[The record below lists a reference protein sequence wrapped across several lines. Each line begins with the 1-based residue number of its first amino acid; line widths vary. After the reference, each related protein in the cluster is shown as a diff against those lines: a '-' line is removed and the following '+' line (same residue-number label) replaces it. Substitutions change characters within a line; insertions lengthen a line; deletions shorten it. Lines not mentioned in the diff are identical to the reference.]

1 MGGIGKGVGYI
12 GGIGKG
18 VGYIGGM
25 GIAVGGIGVAVDDGA
40 VKVGEVEVAVR
51 SCIVGVSVMGVFTAI
66 WVSRATAVYPD
77 DRVNSATIVCAT
89 RV

>member
-25 GIAVGGIGVAVDDGA
+25 GIGVAVDGGA